1 MKTPERPIRPKNPEV
16 VSHSPRY
23 VVDYE
28 RCSTPQQL
36 REIVEIINRYQYQ
49 LVSVTQDPNGIYTVF
64 FRRCLLG

>member
-1 MKTPERPIRPKNPEV
+1 MKKSDRAIRPLTPELAAPTI
-16 VSHSPRY
+16 RY

>member
-1 MKTPERPIRPKNPEV
+1 MKKSDRPIRPRTPEAAAL
-16 VSHSPRY
+16 PIRY
-23 VVDYE
+23 VADYE